1 MTLVLNV
8 LSTDQYTPRHSI
20 HYEFRQ
26 ESGSIGRGQGNS
38 WVLPDEQKYLSGQH
52 ATVEYRDTQYI
63 LTDTSTNGVFVNR
76 ADQALGKGFS
86 TSLNDGDILRMGIYE
101 ISVSISISSDSSHSI
116 TNDPFTDQQ
125 TDSYHS
131 DSSSGIDDPFANQ
144 QVDAYSNDDPF
155 SKQSAH
161 SYNDKAILS
170 DDPFSDISDEFS
182 NNNAITPQSENIE
195 DDPFGDMWQ
204 DDYLSGTASSDKP
217 SSIPTGDIIDDNFTP
232 PAIKPPLE
240 KVPKPVPRP
249 EDRVESSEQ
258 SKDQTWNDN
267 FFEQDRA
274 KKDHSSKSQASKSEH
289 SEEQWDENWF
299 NQDIAKSSIVD
310 VDTDKSESNF
320 NNLFEGLS
328 ESPPTAE
335 PIQSLNK
342 ADIHPPTIEKSSD
355 SDATKI
361 AKKIKPNPASNRP
374 NPNIAIPKPA
384 QVQKPSV
391 QKKTQEDNIFEKPR
405 VRDVETIQEE
415 DIQAQNIFEKPMAQR
430 KNIHA
435 RNIYEKPI
443 AHDVKTDQDSI
454 KQFLQGLN
462 LDDKDIENKI
472 AESIDFK
479 QIGELFRSSIQGTLD
494 ILHSRTSIKN
504 EMRMDVTTIRPIEN
518 NPLKFSIT
526 VEDALLRLLVDQKES
541 YLAPQESLLE
551 AYDDIRAHQLAVI
564 SGIQGTLNYMLARFE
579 PKKLS
584 TRLEK
589 SSPISAIIPMRRQ
602 AKLWG
607 LFEELYETIQEEA
620 EDDFNRLFGLEF
632 AKAYEQQ
639 IAILKK
645 SNTN

>member
-20 HYEFRQ
+20 QHEFRQ

-52 ATVEYRDTQYI
+52 ATIEYRDTQYI
-63 LTDTSTNGVFVNR
+63 LTDTSTNGVFVNHS
-76 ADQALGKGFS
+76 DQALGKGCS
-86 TSLNDGDILRMGIYE
+86 TSLNDGDVLRMGIYE
-101 ISVSISISSDSSHSI
+101 ISVSIPVSADSSHSI
-116 TNDPFTDQQ
+116 TDNPFTDQQ
-125 TDSYHS
+125 TDSYRS
-131 DSSSGIDDPFANQ
+131 DSPSGIDNPLANQ
-144 QVDAYSNDDPF
+144 QTDAYSNNDPF
-155 SKQSAH
+155 SKQNSH
-161 SYNDKAILS
+161 SYSDKASLS

-182 NNNAITPQSENIE
+182 NDNAITPKSENIE
-195 DDPFGDMWQ
+195 NDPFGDMWQ
-204 DDYLSGTASSDKP
+204 DDYLSASVSASDKP
-217 SSIPTGDIIDDNFTP
+217 SSIPVADIIDDNFTP
-232 PAIKPPLE
+232 PVVATPRERI
-240 KVPKPVPRP
+240 PKPASRL
-249 EDRVESSEQ
+249 ESRVESSEQ
-258 SKDQTWNDN
+258 SKDQSWNGN
-267 FFEQDRA
+267 FFEQDST
-274 KKDHSSKSQASKSEH
+274 KKEHSSKNQASESTQ

-299 NQDIAKSSIVD
+299 NQDIAKSFAVD
-310 VDTDKSESNF
+310 VDTDQSEPESDF
-320 NNLFEGLS
+320 NNLFAGLG
-328 ESPPTAE
+328 EKPPTAE
-335 PIQSLNK
+335 PIQALDK
-342 ADIHPPTIEKSSD
+342 TEIQTPAIEKPSD
-355 SDATKI
+355 SDATNI
-361 AKKIKPNPASNRP
+361 AEEKKPNPPSNRP

-391 QKKTQEDNIFEKPR
+391 QKKIQENNIFEKPR
-405 VRDVETIQEE
+405 VRDVETVQEE
-415 DIQAQNIFEKPMAQR
+415 DFQARNISEKPM
-430 KNIHA
+430 
-435 RNIYEKPI
+435 

-472 AESIDFK
+472 AESMDFK

-541 YLAPQESLLE
+541 YLAPQQSLLE

-584 TRLEK
+584 ARLEK
-589 SSPISAIIPMRRQ
+589 DSPISAIIPLRRQ

-607 LFEELYETIQEEA
+607 LFEALYETIQEEA

-632 AKAYEQQ
+632 TKAYEQQ

>member
-52 ATVEYRDTQYI
+52 ATIEYRDTQYI
-63 LTDTSTNGVFVNR
+63 LTDTSTNGVFVNHS
-76 ADQALGKGFS
+76 DQALGKGRS
-86 TSLNDGDILRMGIYE
+86 TSLNDGDVLRMGIYE
-101 ISVSISISSDSSHSI
+101 ISVSISIFS
-116 TNDPFTDQQ
+116 
-125 TDSYHS
+125 HS
-131 DSSSGIDDPFANQ
+131 DSPSGIDDPFANQ
-144 QVDAYSNDDPF
+144 QADAYSNNDSF
-155 SKQSAH
+155 SKQNAH
-161 SYNDKAILS
+161 SYSDKAMLS
-170 DDPFSDISDEFS
+170 DDPFSDISDEFA
-182 NNNAITPQSENIE
+182 NDNAITPKSENME

-204 DDYLSGTASSDKP
+204 DDYLSARDKP
-217 SSIPTGDIIDDNFTP
+217 SSIPAADIIDDNFTP
-232 PAIKPPLE
+232 PVITTPRE
-240 KVPKPVPRP
+240 KIPKPASRL
-249 EDRVESSEQ
+249 ESQLESSEQ
-258 SKDQTWNDN
+258 SKDQIWNDN
-267 FFEQDRA
+267 FFEQDNP
-274 KKDHSSKSQASKSEH
+274 KKDHSSKNQASKSAQ
-289 SEEQWDENWF
+289 SEEQWDKNWF
-299 NQDIAKSSIVD
+299 NQDIAKSSAVD
-310 VDTDKSESNF
+310 VDTDKSESDF
-320 NNLFEGLS
+320 NNLFAGLGEKPS
-328 ESPPTAE
+328 TAE
-335 PIQSLNK
+335 PIQTLNK
-342 ADIHPPTIEKSSD
+342 TEIQTPTIEKLND
-355 SDATKI
+355 SDATNI
-361 AKKIKPNPASNRP
+361 AIDKKPNPPSNRP

-384 QVQKPSV
+384 QVQKSSV
-391 QKKTQEDNIFEKPR
+391 QKKTQKDNIFEKPM
-405 VRDVETIQEE
+405 V
-415 DIQAQNIFEKPMAQR
+415 

-435 RNIYEKPI
+435 RNISEKSM

-472 AESIDFK
+472 AESMDFK

-564 SGIQGTLNYMLARFE
+564 SGIQGTLNYMLACFE

-584 TRLEK
+584 ARLEK
-589 SSPISAIIPMRRQ
+589 DSPISAIIPIRRQ

-607 LFEELYETIQEEA
+607 LFEALYETIQEEA
-620 EDDFNRLFGLEF
+620 EDDFNRLFSLEF

-645 SNTN
+645 SNTH